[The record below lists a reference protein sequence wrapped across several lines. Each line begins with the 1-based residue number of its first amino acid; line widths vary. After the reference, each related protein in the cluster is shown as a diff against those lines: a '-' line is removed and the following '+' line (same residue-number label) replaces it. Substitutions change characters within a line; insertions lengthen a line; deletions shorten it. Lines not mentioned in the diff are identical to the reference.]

1 MRVRDLV
8 SETVVS
14 LTANKG
20 RSALTIL
27 GIVVGIAAVIVM
39 VALGQGTQTSITS
52 TIESI
57 GSNLV
62 MVTPGAPSRGMMS
75 AGATDD
81 GELTLG
87 DARAIAA
94 LDGVVAVAPQAS
106 SSAVVSGLN
115 DATMASI
122 TGTSEAYPKIR
133 NVKVGQGLWFT
144 RSHDSAASKVAVL
157 GADTS
162 DTLFGAGSNPVG
174 QRIRIDGVSFT
185 VLGVTDAAASGGM
198 NGADVGVYVPLSTLQ
213 RYLSGQD
220 TLSLIHVEA
229 QSQEVMDKVSASI
242 DQALLARH
250 AIADSA
256 DADFSIVTQ
265 KDLLSTV
272 STVTTLMTVFLG
284 AVAGISLLVGGIG
297 IMNMMLTTVT
307 ERIQEIGLRRAVGAK
322 RRDISSQFLSEAVA
336 LTVLGGIIGLA
347 LGWGVSAVVTA
358 LSTLTAEVSW
368 ETALLAVAVSTGI
381 GILFGYYPAR
391 SAARLD
397 AIEALR
403 YQ

>member
-1 MRVRDLV
+1 MRVKDLA

-27 GIVVGIAAVIVM
+27 GIVVGIAAVIIM

-52 TIESI
+52 SIESI

-62 MVTPGAPSRGMMS
+62 MVAPGAPSQGMMS
-75 AGATDD
+75 AGASDD

-87 DARAIAA
+87 DAIAIAA
-94 LDGVVAVAPQAS
+94 LDGVVAVAPQAG

-115 DATMASI
+115 NATTASI
-122 TGTSEAYPKIR
+122 TGTSEAYPVIR
-133 NVKVGQGLWFT
+133 NVEIGQGAWFT
-144 RSHDSAASKVAVL
+144 RSHESAASKVAVL

-174 QRIRIDGVSFT
+174 QRIRIDGISFT
-185 VLGVTDAAASGGM
+185 VAGVTDAAASGGI
-198 NGADVGVYVPLSTLQ
+198 NGSDSGVYVPLSTLQ

-220 TLSLIHVEA
+220 ALSLIHVEA
-229 QSQEVMDKVSASI
+229 ESQEVMDKLSASI
-242 DQALLARH
+242 DETLVARH

-256 DADFSIVTQ
+256 DRDFSIVTQ
-265 KDLLSTV
+265 KDLISTV

-307 ERIQEIGLRRAVGAK
+307 ERIQEIGLRRALGAK
-322 RRDISSQFLSEAVA
+322 RREISSQFLSQAVA

-347 LGWGVSAVVTA
+347 LGWGVSSAITA
-358 LSTLTAEVSW
+358 LSTLNAEVSW

-381 GILFGYYPAR
+381 GVLFGYYPAR